1 MKPTQACRP
10 ENLHYLKMLARQY
23 PTVQA
28 ASTEII
34 NLQAI
39 LNLPKGTEHFVSDVH
54 GEYEAFLHILNS
66 ASGVVREKLDDLF
79 AATVSKAERD
89 QLATL
94 IYYPKE
100 KLEEIQRETPD
111 MREWYRITFHRLIEI
126 CRLVSSKYT
135 RSKVRKAM
143 PREYAYIIDEMLHTH
158 YEDNDKRDYYENII
172 STIIDIGRASN
183 FLVQL
188 CELIKRLAVDHLHV
202 VGDIFDRGPRADIIL
217 DSLLDY
223 HSVDIQWGNHDVLWM
238 GAAAGQKGCIANA
251 IRICARYGNLDILEE
266 GYGIN
271 LLPLATFSL
280 DMYGDDPCTCFAL
293 KGTNTCSPSETELN
307 IKMHK
312 AISVIQFKV
321 EGQLAKEHP
330 EFQLENRNLLHL
342 VDYGTGSICLNGTV
356 YEMLD
361 SHFPTVDPQDPYRLT
376 AEEELIMER
385 LVNAFRNC
393 EKLQQHMRFLLA
405 KGSLYKVYNGN
416 LLYHGCIPLNRDGS
430 FKEVDIYGQ
439 KYKGKSLYE
448 CLDGYVRKAFMA
460 VDPVER
466 ARGRDICWYIW
477 LHQDSPLFGKDKM
490 ATFERYFLADKE
502 THREEKNPYY
512 CMLENEDT
520 VGRILEEFGL
530 SPQEGHIVNGHVPVK
545 SKNGENPVKCGGK
558 VLVIDGGFSR
568 AYQKETGIA
577 GYTLIYNSYGLI
589 LAAHEPFESTEAA
602 IEKESDIHSE
612 STIVKRVSS
621 RKLVGDT
628 DVGKQL
634 KTKIKDLEMLLE
646 AYHTGR
652 IVERFPVR

>member
-1 MKPTQACRP
+1 MSDLQTR
-10 ENLHYLKMLARQY
+10 YLERLAELY
-23 PTVQA
+23 PTIAA
-28 ASTEII
+28 ASTEVI
-34 NLQAI
+34 NLEAI
-39 LNLPKGTEHFVSDVH
+39 LNLPKGTEHFLTDIH
-54 GEYEAFLHILNS
+54 GEYEAFSHVLRNG
-66 ASGVVREKLDDLF
+66 SGAVRRKVNDVFGNTLSSQDKQ
-79 AATVSKAERD
+79 T
-89 QLATL
+89 LATL
-94 IYYPKE
+94 IYYPRE
-100 KLEEIQRETPD
+100 KMAQILEHVKNRED
-111 MREWYRITFHRLIEI
+111 WYKITLYRLIE
-126 CRLVSSKYT
+126 VSKRAASKYT
-135 RSKVRKAM
+135 RSKVRKAL
-143 PREYAYIIDEMLHTH
+143 PQEFAYVIEELITEKVDVRDKESYYNAIIH
-158 YEDNDKRDYYENII
+158 
-172 STIIDIGRASN
+172 TIIRVGRAGE
-183 FLVQL
+183 FIVAL
-188 CELIKRLAVDHLHV
+188 CELIQRLIVDHLHIL
-202 VGDIFDRGPRADIIL
+202 GDIYDRGPGPHMIMDKL
-217 DSLLDY
+217 MTY
-223 HSVDIQWGNHDVLWM
+223 HSLDIQWGNHDVLWM
-238 GAAAGQKGCIANA
+238 GAAAGQKGCIANV
-251 IRICARYGNLDILEE
+251 IRICARYGNLDILED

-271 LLPLATFSL
+271 LLPLATFAL
-280 DMYGDDPCTCFAL
+280 DTYGSDPCACFQL
-293 KGTNTCSPSETELN
+293 KGANACSPSETELN
-307 IKMHK
+307 IRMHK
-312 AISVIQFKV
+312 AISIIQFKV
-321 EGQLAKEHP
+321 EGQIIKEHP
-330 EFQLENRNLLHL
+330 EFCLEDRNLLHRIDL
-342 VDYGTGSICLNGTV
+342 DKGTILLEGGAQ
-356 YEMLD
+356 EMLD
-361 SHFPTVDPQDPYRLT
+361 SHFPTMDPADPYRLT
-376 AEEELIMER
+376 AEENAIMER
-385 LVNAFRNC
+385 LAAAFQNC

-439 KYKGKSLYE
+439 NYKGKSLYE

-460 VDPVER
+460 VDPAER
-466 ARGRDICWYIW
+466 AKGRDICWYIW

-512 CMLENEDT
+512 SMLEDEDT

-530 SPQEGHIVNGHVPVK
+530 PPQEGHIVNGHVPVK

-646 AYHTGR
+646 AYHTGA